1 MGKLSSKDSGS
12 FVQAAIQN
20 QRMKI
25 AFFTEGYDPFINGVV
40 TMIKA
45 YRQAL
50 RDAGHEVV
58 IFTPENA
65 DEIPAED
72 GVIRLPSV
80 IWTEKWYP
88 GLRPF
93 SGVDKIFREG
103 GFDIIHSH
111 HPMTTG
117 FAAERL
123 SKKHGVPL
131 VFTFHTLLP
140 NYSSY
145 LPALR
150 NVGEAALTH
159 IVKRHCAKAHC
170 VTVSTLLMKDWLRDH
185 GIRAP
190 IRLVR
195 PPNKKLVAPPGAR
208 LEMRE
213 KLRIPEGVPVILC
226 AGRIAPEKC
235 VEFLIEA
242 VARFPRGTDYRLL
255 IVGGGP
261 NEKDV
266 RKLASKLKLTKVI
279 FTGEVLYAEMPSYYA
294 ASDIFAFPSHNDT
307 LGLVLIE
314 AMNAGLPC
322 VAVAANGPREVVC
335 DGVTGVLTDPDVGAF
350 SSAIQRLLA
359 DIDTRALMGLNG
371 PAWCRRLCA
380 GDLGDE
386 LVSAYDTA
394 KLQFEA
400 QAMVAKKR
408 HVVGA
413 SRRSLK

>member
-1 MGKLSSKDSGS
+1 
-12 FVQAAIQN
+12 
-20 QRMKI
+20 MKI
-25 AFFTEGYDPFINGVV
+25 AFFSEGYDPFINGVV

-50 RDAGHEVV
+50 REAGHEVV

-65 DEIPAED
+65 DELPPEE
-72 GVIRLPSV
+72 GVVRLPSV

-103 GFDIIHSH
+103 KFDVIHSH

-159 IVKRHCAKAHC
+159 IVKRHCAKSHC

-185 GIRAP
+185 GVKVP

-195 PPNKKLVAPPGAR
+195 PPNKKLFAAPGAR
-208 LEMRE
+208 LAMRE
-213 KLRIPEGVPVILC
+213 KLGIPEGTPVILC
-226 AGRIAPEKC
+226 AGRIAPEKG
-235 VEFLIEA
+235 VEFLLRA
-242 VARFPRGTDYRLL
+242 VSKVPKNLDYRLVV
-255 IVGGGP
+255 VGGGP
-261 NEKDV
+261 NESAV
-266 RKLASKLKLTKVI
+266 RKLASKMRMQKVI
-279 FTGEVLYAEMPSYYA
+279 FTGEVPHSEMASYYA
-294 ASDIFAFPSHNDT
+294 AADIFAFPSQNDT

-322 VAVAANGPREVVC
+322 VAVSANGPREVVC
-335 DGVTGVLTDPDVGAF
+335 DGVTGVLTEPTESEF
-350 SSAIQRLLA
+350 SQALVRMLE
-359 DIDTRALMGLNG
+359 DTDSRRLMGLNG

-380 GDLGDE
+380 DDLAEE
-386 LVSAYDTA
+386 LVNAYNTA
-394 KLQFEA
+394 RLQFEA
-400 QAMVAKKR
+400 YPRPQRKK
-408 HVVGA
+408 A
-413 SRRSLK
+413 SLK